1 MGGFRVFTLANVP
14 VSISPWYLFLLYY
27 LSRGNASPLVAAV
40 CITLS
45 LLVHEFGH
53 ALMARRFGM
62 NPEIT
67 LLGFGGVTSHEPA
80 QRDRDDALIVAAGPG
95 AGLLL
100 AGVSYAT
107 LAFVPNVPP
116 TLAPLLE
123 YLVLINVFWS
133 IYNLL
138 PMWPMDGGQLFRLGM
153 LKLFKPV
160 TAERITHGTGLVL
173 AGLAVMVAMRMGY
186 GPMMFFILALT
197 GWQNLQALM
206 AGSSG
211 QIVRRENPRAAELL
225 ALAERAY
232 ADGEDEAAA
241 RFCHQLRAE
250 SNLPPNV
257 LARAWAILGVTA
269 TRKGEYEEALS
280 YLKRAPDQTEVV
292 EALAQCF
299 YQLDMLEELKA
310 LTRTK
315 SFEKLPSDTRAQ
327 IMGALAT

>member
-14 VSISPWYLFLLYY
+14 VSVSPWYLFLLYY
-27 LSRGNASPLVAAV
+27 LSRGSQAPLMAAA
-40 CITLS
+40 CFTAS

-53 ALMARRFGM
+53 ALTAKRFGM
-62 NPEIT
+62 TPEIT
-67 LLGFGGVTSHEPA
+67 LLGFGGITSHQPA

-95 AGLLL
+95 AGLLVAAL
-100 AGVSYAT
+100 CYGA
-107 LAFVPNVPP
+107 LRFVPDLPIGAV
-116 TLAPLLE
+116 TTITMLLQ
-123 YLVLINVFWS
+123 INLGWS
-133 IYNLL
+133 IFNLI

-153 LKLFKPV
+153 LKLFKPG
-160 TAERITHGTGLVL
+160 TAERVTHITGV
-173 AGLAVMVAMRMGY
+173 ALAVIAILAAMRLGY

-206 AGSSG
+206 AGTSG
-211 QIVRRENPRAAELL
+211 QLVRRDNPRAAELL
-225 ALAERAY
+225 TLAERAY
-232 ADGEDEAAA
+232 SEGEDDAAA

-250 SNLPPNV
+250 SNLPPKV
-257 LARAWAILGVTA
+257 LGRAWAILGVTA

-280 YLKRAPDQTEVV
+280 YLKRAPDQTDVV

-299 YQLDMLEELKA
+299 YQLDMIEELKA